1 MLSSLSLRS
10 KLFLLAF
17 LGIAGTSVVGTIGY
31 VTLGSSIAAA
41 EGLALAG
48 KTQRSQM
55 DGEAMHDAIRTDVYS
70 AMLAAQTADD
80 KRGQRAAQDL
90 SAHAQI
96 LRASMKAAGAS
107 GLALE
112 VSQAVDSL
120 LPHVEKYVTRAQA
133 VQVNAAGD
141 PIALAQAIVSF
152 EDSFRKVDGKMD
164 SLGTMI
170 EGRATAISE
179 ASAKKFA
186 MAKTIVFIAAVLVVA
201 LALLFGFFIERG
213 ITSNVLAVV
222 ERVGTLRDSC
232 ISELRAALTALTR
245 GDLDVV
251 VGARAQVLP
260 VTSKDEIGTLTQSVN
275 DIITQTHATVESFEE
290 ARAILRH
297 LIVET
302 NRLADAARDGRL
314 QERGDEGAFDGSFRE
329 LVQGINHTLDAVVA
343 PVNAATVALE
353 RLAQRDL
360 TARVT
365 GEYKGDHARIAQ
377 SLNSALDNLSEALA
391 AVASTAEGVAIG
403 ARQIDGGSKDLAHGA
418 SDQAASLEEVSA
430 SARELAAMTKRNA
443 ASAAEG
449 RSLADGARQATSEGV
464 GEARRLAEAIAR
476 IKASSEAT
484 AKIVKTIDEIA
495 FQTNLLALNAAVEA
509 ARAGD
514 SGRGFAVVA
523 DEVRSLAMRSADAAR
538 NTAQLIDESVKSTEQ
553 GVSLNAKV
561 LTQLGEIDDRVN
573 RVGQV
578 VGEIAAASDEQAR
591 GVELIDRAL
600 DEMSHRTQAVAASA
614 DESEGASRNLLEQSD
629 ALRALVG
636 EFKLEGGAT
645 HTVVPRVPL
654 GGGRR
659 GEPSHGPAARPVP
672 SARLGVPSVR
682 STNAPAPQARAKGA
696 PTAPGAPAPRAAAP
710 RRGAPAAPPSNDPD
724 ISIPLDDD
732 DWNSM
737 QSF

>member
-186 MAKTIVFIAAVLVVA
+186 MAKTIVLIAAVLVVA

-222 ERVGTLRDSC
+222 ERV
-232 ISELRAALTALTR
+232 RA
-245 GDLDVV
+245 V
-251 VGARAQVLP
+251 
-260 VTSKDEIGTLTQSVN
+260 S
-275 DIITQTHATVESFEE
+275 
-290 ARAILRH
+290 
-297 LIVET
+297 
-302 NRLADAARDGRL
+302 
-314 QERGDEGAFDGSFRE
+314 
-329 LVQGINHTLDAVVA
+329 
-343 PVNAATVALE
+343 AATSMSWSA
-353 RLAQRDL
+353 
-360 TARVT
+360 
-365 GEYKGDHARIAQ
+365 HARRC
-377 SLNSALDNLSEALA
+377 SPSRRRMRS
-391 AVASTAEGVAIG
+391 
-403 ARQIDGGSKDLAHGA
+403 
-418 SDQAASLEEVSA
+418 
-430 SARELAAMTKRNA
+430 
-443 ASAAEG
+443 G
-449 RSLADGARQATSEGV
+449 RS
-464 GEARRLAEAIAR
+464 
-476 IKASSEAT
+476 
-484 AKIVKTIDEIA
+484 
-495 FQTNLLALNAAVEA
+495 
-509 ARAGD
+509 
-514 SGRGFAVVA
+514 
-523 DEVRSLAMRSADAAR
+523 RSR
-538 NTAQLIDESVKSTEQ
+538 
-553 GVSLNAKV
+553 
-561 LTQLGEIDDRVN
+561 
-573 RVGQV
+573 
-578 VGEIAAASDEQAR
+578 
-591 GVELIDRAL
+591 
-600 DEMSHRTQAVAASA
+600 
-614 DESEGASRNLLEQSD
+614 
-629 ALRALVG
+629 
-636 EFKLEGGAT
+636 
-645 HTVVPRVPL
+645 
-654 GGGRR
+654 
-659 GEPSHGPAARPVP
+659 
-672 SARLGVPSVR
+672 
-682 STNAPAPQARAKGA
+682 
-696 PTAPGAPAPRAAAP
+696 
-710 RRGAPAAPPSNDPD
+710 
-724 ISIPLDDD
+724 
-732 DWNSM
+732 
-737 QSF
+737 